1 MNRITALVGNWSR
14 NHEIDEFNE
23 WPKNADTLGNSEL
36 ACGYGQLVDT
46 GSPAS
51 VHSSAVCNE
60 HRSGTSAGR
69 TSRQAA
75 PLPADGEEREDH
87 VDAWKPRTALGEPG
101 CWRGNY
107 MSECADT
114 TRENAP
120 KTQHKGQARTT
131 AVLAGAALLA
141 PLGLLAASGNAAA
154 ADSGVW
160 DRIAQCESGG
170 NWHIN
175 TGNSYYGG
183 LQFSAGTWRA
193 YGGSAYAATADQA
206 SRSAQIAVA
215 TKVQHA
221 QGWGAWPVCSVR
233 AGASGSA
240 PAASSGTVSEK
251 STTKTR
257 KSTEKAT
264 PSKPAKTP
272 ARGTNNASRGT
283 SRGDY
288 TVREGDTLSA
298 IAAQHGTTWRKVYAA
313 NKSVIGAD
321 PDLIVP
327 GQQLDL

>member
-1 MNRITALVGNWSR
+1 
-14 NHEIDEFNE
+14 
-23 WPKNADTLGNSEL
+23 
-36 ACGYGQLVDT
+36 
-46 GSPAS
+46 
-51 VHSSAVCNE
+51 
-60 HRSGTSAGR
+60 
-69 TSRQAA
+69 
-75 PLPADGEEREDH
+75 
-87 VDAWKPRTALGEPG
+87 
-101 CWRGNY
+101 

-120 KTQHKGQARTT
+120 ETHRKGQARTT
-131 AVLAGAALLA
+131 AVLTGAALLA
-141 PLGLLAASGNAAA
+141 PLGLLAATGNAAA

-175 TGNSYYGG
+175 TGNGYYGG

-221 QGWGAWPVCSVR
+221 QGWGAWPVCSVK
-233 AGASGSA
+233 AGAGGSA
-240 PAASSGTVSEK
+240 PAASSGTVTEK
-251 STTKTR
+251 STTK
-257 KSTEKAT
+257 KSTKSTSGSTTKKSTKKAT
-264 PSKPAKTP
+264 PSKPANTP

-288 TVREGDTLSA
+288 TVRSGDTLSG
-298 IAAQHGTTWRKVYAA
+298 IAAEHGTTWRKIYAA

>member
-1 MNRITALVGNWSR
+1 
-14 NHEIDEFNE
+14 
-23 WPKNADTLGNSEL
+23 
-36 ACGYGQLVDT
+36 
-46 GSPAS
+46 
-51 VHSSAVCNE
+51 
-60 HRSGTSAGR
+60 
-69 TSRQAA
+69 
-75 PLPADGEEREDH
+75 
-87 VDAWKPRTALGEPG
+87 
-101 CWRGNY
+101 

-114 TRENAP
+114 TRENA
-120 KTQHKGQARTT
+120 HKSPMGQARTT

-154 ADSGVW
+154 AGSGVW

-175 TGNSYYGG
+175 TGNGYYGG

-206 SRSAQIAVA
+206 SKSAQITVA
-215 TKVQHA
+215 SKVQRA

-240 PAASSGTVSEK
+240 PAGSSGTVSEK
-251 STTKTR
+251 STGTKKSTTESTSESTTR

-288 TVREGDTLSA
+288 TVREGDTLSG

-313 NKSVIGAD
+313 NKAVIGGD

>member
-1 MNRITALVGNWSR
+1 
-14 NHEIDEFNE
+14 
-23 WPKNADTLGNSEL
+23 
-36 ACGYGQLVDT
+36 
-46 GSPAS
+46 
-51 VHSSAVCNE
+51 
-60 HRSGTSAGR
+60 
-69 TSRQAA
+69 
-75 PLPADGEEREDH
+75 
-87 VDAWKPRTALGEPG
+87 
-101 CWRGNY
+101 

-114 TRENAP
+114 TRENA
-120 KTQHKGQARTT
+120 HKSPMGQARTT

-141 PLGLLAASGNAAA
+141 PLGVLAASGNSAA

-175 TGNSYYGG
+175 TGNGYYGG

-206 SRSAQIAVA
+206 SKSAQITVA
-215 TKVQHA
+215 GKVQRA

-251 STTKTR
+251 STKKSSTGSKSESATGSTK
-257 KSTEKAT
+257 KQSTKKAT
-264 PSKPAKTP
+264 PSKPVETP

-288 TVREGDTLSA
+288 TVREGDTLSG
-298 IAAQHGTTWRKVYAA
+298 IATEHGTTWRKVYAA